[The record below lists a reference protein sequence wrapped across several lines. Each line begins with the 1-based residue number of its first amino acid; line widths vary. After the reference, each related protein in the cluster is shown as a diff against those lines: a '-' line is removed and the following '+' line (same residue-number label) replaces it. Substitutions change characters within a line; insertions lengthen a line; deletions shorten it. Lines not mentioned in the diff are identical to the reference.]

1 MTADE
6 GRDDRMILRRRS
18 DGPSLSIAVLLLFVA
33 ASPAL
38 ADWKADWKKILAG
51 AEKEGEITLYG
62 QARYGV
68 RDALVEFAKVY
79 PKIRLNFVGGQGSE
93 LAKKVTAEKRA
104 GKNLVDVAVGGAG
117 TQVLVYYKGG
127 FLEPTGSSFVL
138 PEVAD
143 PSLWWEKKH
152 HYADPEN
159 RYVLMFQGDVAD
171 RMGAY
176 NTKLVKPDEIQ
187 SWWDLL
193 DPKWKGKMV
202 MSDPKWAGNIGSWR
216 YLYYSPELGPK
227 FIKRL
232 LGEMAITFSSD
243 ERQMIDW
250 VAAGKY
256 AVYLFAKDEN
266 IDLATKQGLP
276 LKSLNT
282 QKESGN
288 LTTGS
293 GHISFFK
300 NAPHPHAAKVYI
312 NWLLSREGQTAW
324 QKYSGDNSLRTDI
337 PKDNLPLGQAQVPKE
352 GRRYL
357 MTSLPQY
364 EDVKPLRKLVDQAL
378 KTR

>member
-1 MTADE
+1 V
-6 GRDDRMILRRRS
+6 IPKRRS
-18 DGPSLSIAVLLLFVA
+18 KALGFGAAILLF
-33 ASPAL
+33 ASVNAR
-38 ADWKADWKKILAG
+38 ADWQTTWKETVTA
-51 AEKEGEITLYG
+51 AEKEGEVTLYG

-79 PKIRLNFVGGQGSE
+79 PKIRLNFVGGQGSD

-104 GKNLVDVAVGGAG
+104 GKNLVDVAVGGGG
-117 TQVLVYYKGG
+117 TQVLVYYTGG
-127 FLEPTGSSFVL
+127 FLEPTSSAFVL

-143 PSLWWEKKH
+143 PSLWWGKKH
-152 HYADPEN
+152 LYADPEN
-159 RYVLMFQGDVAD
+159 RNVFMFQGDVAD

-176 NTKLVKPDEIQ
+176 NTKLVKADEIR
-187 SWWDLL
+187 SWWDIL
-193 DPKWKGKMV
+193 DPKWKGRII

-256 AVYLFAKDEN
+256 AIYLMAKDEN
-266 IDLATKQGLP
+266 IDLAIKQGLP
-276 LKSLNT
+276 LKSLNA
-282 QKESGN
+282 QKEAGS

-300 NAPHPHAAKVYI
+300 SAPHPHGAKVYI
-312 NWLLSREGQTAW
+312 NWLLSREGQMAW
-324 QKYSGDNSLRTDI
+324 QKYSGDNSLRMDI
-337 PKDNLPLGQAQVPKE
+337 PKDGLPLGQAQVPKE
-352 GRRYL
+352 GRQYL

-364 EDVKPLRKLVDQAL
+364 EDVKPLRKLVDEAL
-378 KTR
+378 KAK